1 MKLTALLILAAIV
14 LIGDS
19 ALSIGLSAACVIA
32 AVVYGKAS
40 HSI

>member
-1 MKLTALLILAAIV
+1 MKLTALLILAAVV

-19 ALSIGLSAACVIA
+19 ALSIGLSAALVTA